1 MDIRAA
7 FIERKLKRRFKAL
20 QNALEGANYPTWLKL
35 TPIDFSTQREA
46 PSAAIC
52 ITFPK
57 YGYNGWLYI
66 GKVEDRKEFDQ
77 VLAAHQSEISNI
89 ASIATSVHTYSP
101 RWFN

>member
-20 QNALEGANYPTWLKL
+20 QASLEAANYPTWLKL

-52 ITFPK
+52 IAFPK

>member
-7 FIERKLKRRFKAL
+7 LIERKLKQRFKSL
-20 QNALEGANYPTWLKL
+20 QASLEAANYPTWLKL

-52 ITFPK
+52 IAFPK

-77 VLAAHQSEISNI
+77 VLATHQLEISNI
-89 ASIATSVHTYSP
+89 AIGGAPVHTYNP

>member
-52 ITFPK
+52 IAFPK

>member
-89 ASIATSVHTYSP
+89 ASIATSVHTYNP

>member
-7 FIERKLKRRFKAL
+7 FIERKLKQRFKSL

-52 ITFPK
+52 MTFPK
-57 YGYNGWLYI
+57 YGYKGWLYI
-66 GKVEDRKEFDQ
+66 GHVDDRKEFEQ
-77 VLAAHQSEISNI
+77 VLAEYQTDI
-89 ASIATSVHTYSP
+89 ASIATIASSVHTYNP

>member
-46 PSAAIC
+46 HSAAIC
-52 ITFPK
+52 IAFPK

-89 ASIATSVHTYSP
+89 ASIATSVHTYNP

>member
-52 ITFPK
+52 IAFPK

-89 ASIATSVHTYSP
+89 ASIATSVHTYNP

>member
-35 TPIDFSTQREA
+35 TTIDFSTQREA

-89 ASIATSVHTYSP
+89 ASIATSVHTYNP